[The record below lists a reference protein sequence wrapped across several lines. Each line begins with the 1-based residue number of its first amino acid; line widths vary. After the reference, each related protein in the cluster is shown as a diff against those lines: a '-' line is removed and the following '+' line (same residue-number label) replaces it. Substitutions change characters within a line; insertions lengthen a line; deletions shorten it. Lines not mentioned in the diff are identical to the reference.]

1 MTGAHPIAR
10 FGVVLAAAV
19 CTALTVGIW
28 RSVSAQQ
35 STWPLPALYFIEL
48 SVVAIL
54 CAVVFVTSSPSRT
67 VIAWVASGIFAAFAI
82 LGAWTVGFYYL
93 PFALV
98 FLIAAVVSDVRRK
111 GNMAAHAG
119 VWLIAFLAQ
128 AGAMLLL
135 AWVS

>member
-1 MTGAHPIAR
+1 MMGAHPIEKG
-10 FGVVLAAAV
+10 GVVLAAAV
-19 CTALTVGIW
+19 CTALTGRIW
-28 RSVSAQQ
+28 RSIGAQQ
-35 STWPLPALYFIEL
+35 FTWPLPAMYFIEL
-48 SVVAIL
+48 CIVAIL
-54 CAVVFVTSSPSRT
+54 CAAEFVTSSPYRT

-111 GNMAAHAG
+111 GNMATHAG
-119 VWLIAFLAQ
+119 AWLTAFLAQ

-135 AWVS
+135 ARVS